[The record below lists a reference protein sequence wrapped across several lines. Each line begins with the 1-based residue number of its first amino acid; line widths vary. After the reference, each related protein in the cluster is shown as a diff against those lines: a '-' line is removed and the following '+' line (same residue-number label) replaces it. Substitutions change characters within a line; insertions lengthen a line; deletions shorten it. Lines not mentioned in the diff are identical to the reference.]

1 MLAQETIINELKK
14 RFKPDAARDIQARYL
29 IDIRGN
35 GGGAWLLI
43 INSGTLSFEDY
54 TEGSAQNYDCRV
66 SIDAEDMI
74 SIIEG
79 RMSAMTA
86 ALSGV
91 LNIEGELGMAMKLV
105 PVFFEN

>member
-14 RFKPDAARDIQARYL
+14 RFKPEAAKDITANYV
-29 IDIRGN
+29 INIRGQE
-35 GGGAWLLI
+35 GGAWLI
-43 INSGTLSFEDY
+43 KIDCGTIDFAPFEP
-54 TEGSAQNYDCRV
+54 AANQNYDCKV
-66 SIDAEDMI
+66 SIDAEDLT
-74 SIIEG
+74 SIIQG

-105 PVFFEN
+105 PVFFEG